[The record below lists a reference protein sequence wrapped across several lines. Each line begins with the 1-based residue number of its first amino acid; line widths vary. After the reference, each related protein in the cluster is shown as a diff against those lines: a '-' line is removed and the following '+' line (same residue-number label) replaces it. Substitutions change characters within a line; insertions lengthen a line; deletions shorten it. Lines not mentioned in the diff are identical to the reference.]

1 MQVTLHK
8 PVRTVPST
16 RSSHATVTSEAFA
29 ATLPG
34 TGYVRLPIVAGVS
47 GLAKS
52 TVWKWCADG
61 RFPKPVKLSSRVSAW
76 HVADLRAWLADPAG
90 WQAANAEVAQ

>member
-1 MQVTLHK
+1 MHATTLT
-8 PVRTVPST
+8 PVRTALSQRAV
-16 RSSHATVTSEAFA
+16 HATVITETYA

-61 RFPKPVKLSSRVSAW
+61 RFPKPIKLSSRVSAW
-76 HVADLRAWLADPAG
+76 SVSDLRAWLADPAG
-90 WQAANAEVAQ
+90 WQAANAEGV